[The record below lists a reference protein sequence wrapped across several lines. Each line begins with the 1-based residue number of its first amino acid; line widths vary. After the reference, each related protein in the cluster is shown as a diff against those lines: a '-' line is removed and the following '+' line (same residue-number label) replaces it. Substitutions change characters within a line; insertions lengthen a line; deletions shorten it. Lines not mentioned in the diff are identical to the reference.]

1 MHLGRHESV
10 ANVWSSRLLAGVA
23 VLAVVHLLSG
33 VTWAESLAQLM
44 LTGFL
49 MLGWPRF
56 SFMARMLALACVVA
70 SFFALWRLPSPWAV
84 LHEAAG
90 GFVFLA
96 AFMTALAV
104 LRLPCV
110 HLGE

>member
-49 MLGWPRF
+49 MLG
-56 SFMARMLALACVVA
+56 
-70 SFFALWRLPSPWAV
+70 
-84 LHEAAG
+84 
-90 GFVFLA
+90 
-96 AFMTALAV
+96 
-104 LRLPCV
+104 
-110 HLGE
+110 